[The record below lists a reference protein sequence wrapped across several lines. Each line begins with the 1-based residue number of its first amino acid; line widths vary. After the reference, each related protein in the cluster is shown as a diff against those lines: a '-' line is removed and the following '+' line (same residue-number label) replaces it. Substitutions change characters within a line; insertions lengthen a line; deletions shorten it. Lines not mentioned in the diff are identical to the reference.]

1 MNHRGPV
8 PARVLL
14 TVSHPDGLTLH
25 ANAKLGRI
33 VCYQISESVEEGHGA
48 STRTRGESQN
58 GKYYLAPAI

>member
-25 ANAKLGRI
+25 ANAKL
-33 VCYQISESVEEGHGA
+33 CA
-48 STRTRGESQN
+48 T
-58 GKYYLAPAI
+58 K